1 MQLNNFEAR
10 VIGQN
15 FAHIKKFIIF
25 AFMLH
30 ENPKKLIFFFTS
42 SETLKNLSDSNTA
55 CICIIDSTQFENNIC
70 KIHTS
75 VLNCV
80 QSKFPKSFLKLSVRQ
95 VETTWKSVDKFSQY
109 SNEWTHFANST
120 ENCLSIPLKLLLK
133 QNCFATCLLIIPH
146 HYSYYWQLHKMLFV
160 DSWATNVIIICLWSF
175 SFQSKQFALN
185 NFLFTHIL

>member
-1 MQLNNFEAR
+1 LQLNNFEAR

-15 FAHIKKFIIF
+15 FAHIKEFIIF
-25 AFMLH
+25 ALMLQ

-42 SETLKNLSDSNTA
+42 RETLKNLA
-55 CICIIDSTQFENNIC
+55 TQTLLAFALLIQHNLKTISARFTQVFLIVYNQNSQ
-70 KIHTS
+70 K
-75 VLNCV
+75 VFLNC
-80 QSKFPKSFLKLSVRQ
+80 QLGKLKLLRSPLTNLVN
-95 VETTWKSVDKFSQY
+95 
-109 SNEWTHFANST
+109 NEWTHFANST

-146 HYSYYWQLHKMLFV
+146 HNSFYWQLHKMLFV